1 MSDPR
6 FFRKYLDILSESTAN
21 VTVSEE
27 TPAAAPSS
35 YYDQLSDRD
44 KYSVD
49 RRIAWAKRNMAN
61 ATKNMGPHE
70 DPEVEELFQQS
81 RDWVLSRQT
90 DPERLAKSKYN
101 VRQRQQELRSQSK
114 AAGNDAPATSTR
126 STAPAA
132 PAAPSTTRGSAMPS
146 RSAMPAS
153 SYSSLDSFGNDSDD
167 IDDDDNTMPAPRNV
181 RSPNSLYNA
190 PISKKFDKYPNTK
203 AEIERARAAAQEYN
217 PNIVVRKPG
226 TKEEDW

>member
-6 FFRKYLDILSESTAN
+6 FFRKYLDILSESP
-21 VTVSEE
+21 VSEQE
-27 TPAAAPSS
+27 TPAAPTS
-35 YYDQLSDRD
+35 YYDQLSDSD
-44 KYSVD
+44 KARID
-49 RRIAWAKRNMAN
+49 RRIGWTKRNFAN
-61 ATKNMGPHE
+61 VKKMMGPHE

-81 RDWVLSRQT
+81 RDWVEKRQT
-90 DPERLAKSKYN
+90 DPERAAKLRLQS
-101 VRQRQQELRSQSK
+101 RQRQQELRNQPK
-114 AAGNDAPATSTR
+114 PPTDAPAS
-126 STAPAA
+126 STAPTA
-132 PAAPSTTRGSAMPS
+132 PTAPTTPSTSRGSAMPS
-146 RSAMPAS
+146 KPSRSAMPVS
-153 SYSSLDSFGNDSDD
+153 SYSSPTSSFDNDDDD

-226 TKEEDW
+226 TKDEDW

>member
-6 FFRKYLDILSESTAN
+6 FFRKYLDILSESP
-21 VTVSEE
+21 VSEQE
-27 TPAAAPSS
+27 TPAAPTS
-35 YYDQLSDRD
+35 YYDQLSDSD
-44 KYSVD
+44 KARID
-49 RRIAWAKRNMAN
+49 RRIGWTKRNFAN
-61 ATKNMGPHE
+61 VKKMMGPHE

-81 RDWVLSRQT
+81 RDWVEKRQT
-90 DPERLAKSKYN
+90 DPERAAKLRLQS
-101 VRQRQQELRSQSK
+101 RQRQQELRNQPK
-114 AAGNDAPATSTR
+114 PPTDAPAS
-126 STAPAA
+126 STAPTA
-132 PAAPSTTRGSAMPS
+132 PTTPSTSRGSAMPS
-146 RSAMPAS
+146 KPSRSAMPVS
-153 SYSSLDSFGNDSDD
+153 SYSSPTSSFDNDDDD

-226 TKEEDW
+226 TKDEDW